1 MRDKIIYIIPPAHPL
16 FLLLLL
22 LLILF
27 MPFLA
32 IVFLGSI
39 TLAFTRLGI
48 NPGVAFSLVILS
60 LIGSVVN
67 IKVAE
72 FRSYGP
78 VITQREVSFFGIR
91 YVIPVM
97 DFGERRTVLAVNLG
111 GCVVPVAVSIYLII
125 RLISLGEHVVLYKA
139 LVSIAVATLI
149 FKLVA
154 RPVEGVGI
162 AMPFFVPP
170 LTAALLGLIIAP
182 ENPVPVAFL
191 SGTLGVLIGADLLN
205 IDKIKDLGAPIA
217 SIGGAGTF
225 DGIFLAGVISVLLV

>member
-1 MRDKIIYIIPPAHPL
+1 MRDKIVYIIPPAHPM
-16 FLLLLL
+16 FLLLFL

-32 IVFLGSI
+32 IIYLGSI

-48 NPGVAFSLVILS
+48 NPGTAFSIVLLALV
-60 LIGSVVN
+60 GSVVN

-72 FRSYGP
+72 LKSYGS
-78 VITQREVSFFGIR
+78 VITQREVSFFGMR

-97 DFGERRTVLAVNLG
+97 DFGERRTILAVNVG
-111 GCVVPVAVSIYLII
+111 GCIVPVAISIYLII
-125 RLISLGEHVVLYKA
+125 RLILLGEYLLLYKA
-139 LVSIAVATLI
+139 LISIAIATLV

-154 RPVEGVGI
+154 RPVQGVGI
-162 AMPFFVPP
+162 ALPFFVPP
-170 LTAALLGLIIAP
+170 LTAAILGLIIAP
-182 ENPVPVAFL
+182 ENPVPIAFL

-205 IDKIKDLGAPIA
+205 LDKIKDLGAPIA

>member
-1 MRDKIIYIIPPAHPL
+1 MRDKIVYIIPPAHPL
-16 FLLLLL
+16 FLLLFL

-32 IVFLGSI
+32 IIYLGSI

-48 NPGVAFSLVILS
+48 NPGTAFSIVLLALV
-60 LIGSVVN
+60 GSVVN

-72 FRSYGP
+72 LKSYGS
-78 VITQREVSFFGIR
+78 VITQREVSFFGMR

-97 DFGERRTVLAVNLG
+97 DFGERRTVLAVNVG
-111 GCVVPVAVSIYLII
+111 GCIVPVAISIYLII
-125 RLISLGEHVVLYKA
+125 RLILLGEYLLLYKA
-139 LVSIAVATLI
+139 LISIAIATLV

-154 RPVEGVGI
+154 RPVQGVGI
-162 AMPFFVPP
+162 ALPFFVPP
-170 LTAALLGLIIAP
+170 LTAAILGLIIAP
-182 ENPVPVAFL
+182 ENPVPIAFL

-205 IDKIKDLGAPIA
+205 LDKIKDLGAPIA

>member
-1 MRDKIIYIIPPAHPL
+1 MRDKIIYIMPPAHPM
-16 FLLLLL
+16 FLLLMLL
-22 LLILF
+22 MVFF

-32 IVFLGSI
+32 IIFLGSI

-48 NPGVAFSLVILS
+48 SPGIAFSIVLLALV
-60 LIGSVVN
+60 GSVVN

-72 FRSYGP
+72 LKSYGP
-78 VITQREVSFFGIR
+78 VITHREVSFFGVR
-91 YVIPVM
+91 YVVPVM
-97 DFGERRTVLAVNLG
+97 DFGERRTILAVNLG
-111 GCVVPVAVSIYLII
+111 GCIVPVAISIYLII
-125 RLISLGEHVVLYKA
+125 RLILLGEYLLLYKA
-139 LVSIAVATLI
+139 LISIAIATLI

-162 AMPFFVPP
+162 ALPFFIPP
-170 LTAALLGLIIAP
+170 LTAAILGLVIAP
-182 ENPVPVAFL
+182 ENPVPIAFL

-205 IDKIKDLGAPIA
+205 INKIKDLGAPIA